1 MRNNRSTP
9 RSVHNTPHV
18 AQPTGRSHATRR
30 TSNCAWLIYS
40 TARLVGPSGI
50 FVQMGLRW
58 VSGMSEIDDLVGTGL
73 DTIYSSWPCV
83 RGSPAGSPRG
93 RWDYF
98 VVVRVQI
105 LQEYGLRVHVLLR
118 REATS
123 AQWDT
128 SRTFFRRPSGSSF
141 RSSVGCRSPCQW
153 PLRATAGSCCWFR

>member
-83 RGSPAGSPRG
+83 RGSPAGSPSG
-93 RWDYF
+93 GWDYF
-98 VVVRVQI
+98 V
-105 LQEYGLRVHVLLR
+105 LF
-118 REATS
+118 A
-123 AQWDT
+123 
-128 SRTFFRRPSGSSF
+128 F
-141 RSSVGCRSPCQW
+141 RSSRSTPSCTCPPSTGSYFGAVGY
-153 PLRATAGSCCWFR
+153 